1 MKDKIFG
8 VLQRV
13 GRSFM
18 LPIAILPVAGLL
30 LGIGSSFTNETTI
43 ATYGLQ
49 NILES
54 GTLLNSLLLIMNKV
68 GSAVFDNL
76 PLIFAVGVAIGMAKK
91 EKEVA
96 ALSALIAY
104 FVMNVAVS
112 AMLLINNEITADGQI
127 AADVLEGTITSV
139 CGILS
144 LQMGVFGGII
154 VGLGVAAL
162 HNRFHKIVLPNA
174 LSFFGG
180 SRFVPIIST
189 IVYMFVGI
197 LMYFVWPVVQNGIYA
212 LGGLVTG
219 SGYVGTLIFGIVKR
233 ALILFGLHH
242 VFYMPFWQTAV
253 GGTMEIAGQI
263 VQGGQNIFFAQ
274 LADSVNVAHF
284 SADATRY
291 FSGEFIFMIFGLP
304 GAALAMYRCAKP
316 EKKKAAGGLLLSAAL
331 ACMFTGITEPLE
343 FSFLFVAPALF
354 VVQVILAGAAY
365 MIAHMLNI
373 AVGLTFSGG
382 FLDLFLFGILQGNA
396 KTSWLR
402 IIPVGII
409 YFILYYVI
417 FTFMIK
423 KFDFKIPGREDDDIE
438 TKLYTKADVN
448 ARKEVGNTAGAAV
461 TTSSDPVSELI
472 TRGLGGKKNI
482 LDVDCCATRLRV
494 TVAEPERVRDELLK
508 QTDSR
513 GIVKKGQGVQVIYG
527 PHVTV
532 IKAKLEEYLETA
544 PSEFAEDTQKNIPG
558 TQNNTVV
565 EAENNAAENI
575 DSQNSNSIAV
585 QNQNIETE
593 NVDNTDN
600 AEKTFAPVKK
610 EKIRK
615 TAIIYSPVDGIAAD
629 LSTAPDEGFAEKMM
643 GDGAVVTPTEDTV
656 YAPADGEVEIIFDA
670 KHAIGFQTDSG
681 IPMLLHMGIDTVK
694 LEGKGFEILVTE
706 GQKVK
711 KGEPIMKLDLE
722 FLTANAPSITSPI
735 LDTEPEEN
743 QRIRLLANG
752 EIKAGE
758 PLFAVETLE

>member
-49 NILES
+49 KILGS
-54 GTLLNSLLLIMNKV
+54 GTLLNSLLIIMNKV

-104 FVMNVAVS
+104 FVMNVAIS
-112 AMLLINNEITADGQI
+112 AMLLINGEITADGQI
-127 AADVLEGTITSV
+127 AKSVLEGTVTSV
-139 CGILS
+139 CGIQS

-154 VGLGVAAL
+154 VGLGVATL

-197 LMYFVWPVVQNGIYA
+197 LMYFIWPVVQNGIYA

-219 SGYVGTLIFGIVKR
+219 SGYIGTLIFGIIKR
-233 ALILFGLHH
+233 ALIPFGLHH

-253 GGTMEIAGQI
+253 GGTMEVSGHM

-274 LADSVNVAHF
+274 LADSANIAHF

-382 FLDLFLFGILQGNA
+382 FLDLFLFGILQGNE

-417 FTFMIK
+417 FTFMIR
-423 KFDFKIPGREDDDIE
+423 KFDFKTPGREDDDTE

-448 ARKEVGNTAGAAV
+448 ARKETGKAAGAAA
-461 TTSSDPVSELI
+461 TTSADPVSELI

-482 LDVDCCATRLRV
+482 VDVDCCATRLRI

-532 IKAKLEEYLETA
+532 IKAKLEEYLETV
-544 PSEFAEDTQKNIPG
+544 PNEFAEDTVAEAVNGTAGSANGQKS
-558 TQNNTVV
+558 TAAQNQESGAGNV
-565 EAENNAAENI
+565 NNAAQT
-575 DSQNSNSIAV
+575 S
-585 QNQNIETE
+585 
-593 NVDNTDN
+593 
-600 AEKTFAPVKK
+600 APAKE

-629 LSTAPDEGFAEKMM
+629 LSTAPDEGFAGKMM
-643 GDGAVVTPTEDTV
+643 GDGAVVTPTEGTV
-656 YAPADGEVEIIFDA
+656 YAPADGEVEFIFDT

-711 KGEPIMKLDLE
+711 KGEPMMKLDLE
-722 FLTANAPSITSPI
+722 FLSANGPSITSPI
-735 LDTEPEEN
+735 LDTEPEDN

-758 PLFAVETLE
+758 PLFAVETVE